1 MPWISMAIA
10 DLIYFMPFTLEI
22 ERVQGNMEMC
32 EIIIVKS
39 DEGFH
44 FSNKNLFL

>member
-39 DEGFH
+39 EKH
-44 FSNKNLFL
+44 ETRKNA